1 MSGAPYAIRLS
12 TWRADAPALQ
22 AVRRAV
28 FIDEQRVPENLEWD
42 AADRQCE
49 HALAEDAEGGAIG
62 CARLLPDGHIG
73 RVAVLAAW
81 RGQGVGAALLLCLIE
96 VARAHGHLRVM
107 LNAQVQAMPFYA
119 RYGFV
124 AEGPP
129 FDEAGIAHQVMAR
142 VLR

>member
-1 MSGAPYAIRLS
+1 MSGAHYAIRLT

-42 AADRQCE
+42 AADARCV
-49 HALAEDAEGGAIG
+49 HALAEDDDARAIG

-81 RGQGVGAALLLCLIE
+81 RGRGVGATLLLRLID

-107 LNAQVQAMPFYA
+107 LNAQLHAMAFYA

-124 AEGPP
+124 AEGAP